1 MKITSTYSVRLRN
14 FNRVFDDTVEVYRH
28 AVDYFIEL
36 VIANWNTHFANLSRA
51 NDCIRVAEGLSVRTK
66 KRLMTPYNFCHDFVK
81 FPSYLRRAAIM
92 AAYGQVSSY
101 QTRLAQW
108 KAKPG
113 QKGRQPGLPKAG
125 RSFPVMY
132 RDNTFI
138 RAGRNSVKLKVRIR
152 NTWDWV
158 DVELDKHDVDYI
170 ALHCAARNEL
180 SPALRKRGKKW
191 YLDFSFEEKV
201 ILDKVSLDTQRV
213 LGVDLG
219 INNAC
224 VCSVM
229 DSKGTIIG
237 RRFKKLPVEQDSLER
252 ALRRIRKAQSNGAK
266 RMPRLWARAKGVN
279 KDIAVKTAGFIMTV
293 ANEFKVDVIVME
305 HLDLAGRKRGSKRQR
320 LHHWRAKYVQQI
332 VEHQAHRCGTALR
345 RIRKAQSNGA
355 KRMPRLW
362 ARAKGVNKDIAVKT
376 AGFIM
381 TVANEFKVDVIVMEH
396 LDLAGRKRGSKRQRL
411 HHWRAKYVQQ
421 IVEHQAHRCGTRIRR
436 VCSWNTSKLAFDGTG
451 DVTRDTDNYSMCT
464 FQTGKR
470 YSCDLSASYNIGARY
485 FLREYEKSISATR
498 WRCIAAKV
506 PSCAKRITRTL
517 DTLIRVNAELR
528 SM

>member
-1 MKITSTYSVRLRN
+1 M
-14 FNRVFDDTVEVYRH
+14 
-28 AVDYFIEL
+28 
-36 VIANWNTHFANLSRA
+36 
-51 NDCIRVAEGLSVRTK
+51 
-66 KRLMTPYNFCHDFVK
+66 
-81 FPSYLRRAAIM
+81 
-92 AAYGQVSSY
+92 
-101 QTRLAQW
+101 
-108 KAKPG
+108 
-113 QKGRQPGLPKAG
+113 
-125 RSFPVMY
+125 
-132 RDNTFI
+132 
-138 RAGRNSVKLKVRIR
+138 
-152 NTWDWV
+152 
-158 DVELDKHDVDYI
+158 
-170 ALHCAARNEL
+170 

-266 RMPRLWARAKGVN
+266 RMPRFWARAKG
-279 KDIAVKTAGFIMTV
+279 G
-293 ANEFKVDVIVME
+293 
-305 HLDLAGRKRGSKRQR
+305 
-320 LHHWRAKYVQQI
+320 
-332 VEHQAHRCGTALR
+332 
-345 RIRKAQSNGA
+345 
-355 KRMPRLW
+355 
-362 ARAKGVNKDIAVKT
+362 NKDIAVKT

>member
-1 MKITSTYSVRLRN
+1 MKIISTYSVRLRN

-36 VIANWNTHFANLSRA
+36 VMANWNTHFANLSHA
-51 NDCIRVAEGLSVRTK
+51 NDCIRVAEGLSVRTI
-66 KRLMTPYNFCHDFVK
+66 KRPMTPYNFCHDFEK
-81 FPSYLRRAAIM
+81 FPSYLRRVAIK

-170 ALHCAARNEL
+170 ALQCATRNEL

-201 ILDKVSLDTQRV
+201 ILKKVSLDTQLV

-237 RRFKKLPVEQDSLER
+237 
-252 ALRRIRKAQSNGAK
+252 
-266 RMPRLWARAKGVN
+266 
-279 KDIAVKTAGFIMTV
+279 
-293 ANEFKVDVIVME
+293 
-305 HLDLAGRKRGSKRQR
+305 
-320 LHHWRAKYVQQI
+320 
-332 VEHQAHRCGTALR
+332 
-345 RIRKAQSNGA
+345 
-355 KRMPRLW
+355 
-362 ARAKGVNKDIAVKT
+362 
-376 AGFIM
+376 
-381 TVANEFKVDVIVMEH
+381 
-396 LDLAGRKRGSKRQRL
+396 
-411 HHWRAKYVQQ
+411 
-421 IVEHQAHRCGTRIRR
+421 
-436 VCSWNTSKLAFDGTG
+436 
-451 DVTRDTDNYSMCT
+451 
-464 FQTGKR
+464 
-470 YSCDLSASYNIGARY
+470 
-485 FLREYEKSISATR
+485 
-498 WRCIAAKV
+498 
-506 PSCAKRITRTL
+506 
-517 DTLIRVNAELR
+517 
-528 SM
+528 

>member
-1 MKITSTYSVRLRN
+1 MKITSTYSVRLLN

-36 VIANWNTHFANLSRA
+36 VMANWNTHFANLSRA
-51 NDCIRVAEGLSVRTK
+51 NDCIRVAEGLSVRTI
-66 KRLMTPYNFCHDFVK
+66 KRPMTPYNFCHDFEK
-81 FPSYLRRAAIM
+81 FPSYLRRVAIK

-170 ALHCAARNEL
+170 ALHCATRNEL

-266 RMPRLWARAKGVN
+266 RTPRLWARANGVN
-279 KDIAVKTAGFIMTV
+279 QDIAVKTANFIAGV

-320 LHHWRAKYVQQI
+320 LHHWRAKSVQKM
-332 VEHQAHRCGTALR
+332 VEHKAHRCG
-345 RIRKAQSNGA
+345 I
-355 KRMPRLW
+355 
-362 ARAKGVNKDIAVKT
+362 
-376 AGFIM
+376 
-381 TVANEFKVDVIVMEH
+381 
-396 LDLAGRKRGSKRQRL
+396 
-411 HHWRAKYVQQ
+411 
-421 IVEHQAHRCGTRIRR
+421 RIRR
-436 VCSWNTSKLAFDGTG
+436 VCAWNTSKLAFDGTG
-451 DVTRDTDNYSMCT
+451 VVTRDTNNYSMCT

-470 YSCDLSASYNIGARY
+470 YSCDLSSSYNIGARY
-485 FLREYEKSISATR
+485 FLREYEKSISVTK
-498 WRCIAAKV
+498 WRRISAKV
-506 PSCAKRITRTL
+506 PGCAKRVTRTL
-517 DTLIRVNAELR
+517 DTLIRVCAELR

>member
-51 NDCIRVAEGLSVRTK
+51 NDCIRVAESLSVRTK

-81 FPSYLRRAAIM
+81 FPSYLRRAAIK

-201 ILDKVSLDTQRV
+201 ILKKVSLDTQLV
-213 LGVDLG
+213 LSVDLG

-224 VCSVM
+224 VCSFI
-229 DSKGTIIG
+229 DS
-237 RRFKKLPVEQDSLER
+237 R
-252 ALRRIRKAQSNGAK
+252 ALSSADVLISCRYSKTLWNVPCGASGKLKATAQNACRGFGRERMVSTRTLPSRRPTSSQ
-266 RMPRLWARAKGVN
+266 
-279 KDIAVKTAGFIMTV
+279 
-293 ANEFKVDVIVME
+293 E
-305 HLDLAGRKRGSKRQR
+305 
-320 LHHWRAKYVQQI
+320 
-332 VEHQAHRCGTALR
+332 LR
-345 RIRKAQSNGA
+345 TNSRSTS
-355 KRMPRLW
+355 L
-362 ARAKGVNKDIAVKT
+362 
-376 AGFIM
+376 
-381 TVANEFKVDVIVMEH
+381 
-396 LDLAGRKRGSKRQRL
+396 
-411 HHWRAKYVQQ
+411 
-421 IVEHQAHRCGTRIRR
+421 
-436 VCSWNTSKLAFDGTG
+436 SWNTLISRAVNAARNVSDSITGEPSLSRRWWSTRRTGAESAFVASVLGTRRSLPLTAP
-451 DVTRDTDNYSMCT
+451 VSL
-464 FQTGKR
+464 Q
-470 YSCDLSASYNIGARY
+470 
-485 FLREYEKSISATR
+485 E
-498 WRCIAAKV
+498 
-506 PSCAKRITRTL
+506 TRT
-517 DTLIRVNAELR
+517 TTACVRFRQASAIRATCLLR
-528 SM
+528 TT

>member
-1 MKITSTYSVRLRN
+1 
-14 FNRVFDDTVEVYRH
+14 
-28 AVDYFIEL
+28 
-36 VIANWNTHFANLSRA
+36 
-51 NDCIRVAEGLSVRTK
+51 
-66 KRLMTPYNFCHDFVK
+66 
-81 FPSYLRRAAIM
+81 
-92 AAYGQVSSY
+92 
-101 QTRLAQW
+101 
-108 KAKPG
+108 
-113 QKGRQPGLPKAG
+113 
-125 RSFPVMY
+125 MY

-201 ILDKVSLDTQRV
+201 ILKKVSLDTQLV

-266 RMPRLWARAKGVN
+266 RMPRLWARANGVN
-279 KDIAVKTAGFIMTV
+279 QDIAVKTANFIAGV

-320 LHHWRAKYVQQI
+320 LHHWRAKSVQKM
-332 VEHQAHRCGTALR
+332 VEHKAHRCG
-345 RIRKAQSNGA
+345 I
-355 KRMPRLW
+355 
-362 ARAKGVNKDIAVKT
+362 
-376 AGFIM
+376 
-381 TVANEFKVDVIVMEH
+381 
-396 LDLAGRKRGSKRQRL
+396 
-411 HHWRAKYVQQ
+411 
-421 IVEHQAHRCGTRIRR
+421 RIRR
-436 VCSWNTSKLAFDGTG
+436 VCAWNTSKLAFDGTG
-451 DVTRDTDNYSMCT
+451 VVTRDTNNYSMCT

-485 FLREYEKSISATR
+485 FLREYEKSISVTK
-498 WRCIAAKV
+498 WRRISAKV
-506 PSCAKRITRTL
+506 PGCAKRVTRTL
-517 DTLIRVNAELR
+517 DTLIRVCAELR

>member
-1 MKITSTYSVRLRN
+1 MRLRN

-36 VIANWNTHFANLSRA
+36 MMANWNTHFANLSRA

-66 KRLMTPYNFCHDFVK
+66 KRPMTPYNFCHDFMK
-81 FPSYLRRAAIM
+81 FPSYLRRVAIK

-170 ALHCAARNEL
+170 ALHCATRNEL

-320 LHHWRAKYVQQI
+320 LHHWRAKYV
-332 VEHQAHRCGTALR
+332 
-345 RIRKAQSNGA
+345 
-355 KRMPRLW
+355 
-362 ARAKGVNKDIAVKT
+362 
-376 AGFIM
+376 
-381 TVANEFKVDVIVMEH
+381 
-396 LDLAGRKRGSKRQRL
+396 
-411 HHWRAKYVQQ
+411 
-421 IVEHQAHRCGTRIRR
+421 
-436 VCSWNTSKLAFDGTG
+436 
-451 DVTRDTDNYSMCT
+451 
-464 FQTGKR
+464 
-470 YSCDLSASYNIGARY
+470 
-485 FLREYEKSISATR
+485 
-498 WRCIAAKV
+498 
-506 PSCAKRITRTL
+506 
-517 DTLIRVNAELR
+517 
-528 SM
+528 

>member
-36 VIANWNTHFANLSRA
+36 VIANWNTPFANLSRA

-66 KRLMTPYNFCHDFVK
+66 KRLMTPYNFCHDFMK
-81 FPSYLRRAAIM
+81 FPSYLRRAAIK

-170 ALHCAARNEL
+170 ALHCATRNEL

-266 RMPRLWARAKGVN
+266 RMPRLWARAKGGN

-293 ANEFKVDVIVME
+293 ANEFKVDVIVM
-305 HLDLAGRKRGSKRQR
+305 
-320 LHHWRAKYVQQI
+320 
-332 VEHQAHRCGTALR
+332 
-345 RIRKAQSNGA
+345 
-355 KRMPRLW
+355 
-362 ARAKGVNKDIAVKT
+362 
-376 AGFIM
+376 
-381 TVANEFKVDVIVMEH
+381 
-396 LDLAGRKRGSKRQRL
+396 
-411 HHWRAKYVQQ
+411 
-421 IVEHQAHRCGTRIRR
+421 EHQAHRCGTRIRR

>member
-66 KRLMTPYNFCHDFVK
+66 KRLMTPYNFCHDFMK

-170 ALHCAARNEL
+170 ALHCATRNEL

-201 ILDKVSLDTQRV
+201 ILKKVSLDTQLV
-213 LGVDLG
+213 LSVDLG

-229 DSKGTIIG
+229 DS
-237 RRFKKLPVEQDSLER
+237 R
-252 ALRRIRKAQSNGAK
+252 ALS
-266 RMPRLWARAKGVN
+266 
-279 KDIAVKTAGFIMTV
+279 
-293 ANEFKVDVIVME
+293 DV
-305 HLDLAGRKRGSKRQR
+305 
-320 LHHWRAKYVQQI
+320 
-332 VEHQAHRCGTALR
+332 
-345 RIRKAQSNGA
+345 
-355 KRMPRLW
+355 
-362 ARAKGVNKDIAVKT
+362 
-376 AGFIM
+376 
-381 TVANEFKVDVIVMEH
+381 
-396 LDLAGRKRGSKRQRL
+396 
-411 HHWRAKYVQQ
+411 
-421 IVEHQAHRCGTRIRR
+421 
-436 VCSWNTSKLAFDGTG
+436 
-451 DVTRDTDNYSMCT
+451 
-464 FQTGKR
+464 
-470 YSCDLSASYNIGARY
+470 
-485 FLREYEKSISATR
+485 
-498 WRCIAAKV
+498 
-506 PSCAKRITRTL
+506 
-517 DTLIRVNAELR
+517 LR
-528 SM
+528 SCR

>member
-1 MKITSTYSVRLRN
+1 MMKITSTYSVRLRN

-36 VIANWNTHFANLSRA
+36 VMANWNTHFANLSRA

-66 KRLMTPYNFCHDFVK
+66 KRLMTPYNFCHDFMK
-81 FPSYLRRAAIM
+81 FPSYLRRAAIK

-108 KAKPG
+108 ISKPG

-170 ALHCAARNEL
+170 ALQCATRNEL

-201 ILDKVSLDTQRV
+201 ILKKVSLDTQLV

-237 RRFKKLPVEQDSLER
+237 RRFKKLSV
-252 ALRRIRKAQSNGAK
+252 
-266 RMPRLWARAKGVN
+266 
-279 KDIAVKTAGFIMTV
+279 
-293 ANEFKVDVIVME
+293 
-305 HLDLAGRKRGSKRQR
+305 
-320 LHHWRAKYVQQI
+320 
-332 VEHQAHRCGTALR
+332 
-345 RIRKAQSNGA
+345 
-355 KRMPRLW
+355 
-362 ARAKGVNKDIAVKT
+362 
-376 AGFIM
+376 
-381 TVANEFKVDVIVMEH
+381 
-396 LDLAGRKRGSKRQRL
+396 
-411 HHWRAKYVQQ
+411 
-421 IVEHQAHRCGTRIRR
+421 
-436 VCSWNTSKLAFDGTG
+436 
-451 DVTRDTDNYSMCT
+451 
-464 FQTGKR
+464 
-470 YSCDLSASYNIGARY
+470 
-485 FLREYEKSISATR
+485 
-498 WRCIAAKV
+498 
-506 PSCAKRITRTL
+506 
-517 DTLIRVNAELR
+517 
-528 SM
+528 

>member
-36 VIANWNTHFANLSRA
+36 MIANWNTHFANLSRA

-66 KRLMTPYNFCHDFVK
+66 KRLMTPYNFCHDFMK

-170 ALHCAARNEL
+170 ALHCATRNEL

-266 RMPRLWARAKGVN
+266 RMPRLWARAKGGN

-293 ANEFKVDVIVME
+293 ANCRPCCRWCRPS
-305 HLDLAGRKRGSKRQR
+305 ARQR
-320 LHHWRAKYVQQI
+320 PAWRSSSRRSRWTCRAHALH
-332 VEHQAHRCGTALR
+332 
-345 RIRKAQSNGA
+345 
-355 KRMPRLW
+355 
-362 ARAKGVNKDIAVKT
+362 
-376 AGFIM
+376 
-381 TVANEFKVDVIVMEH
+381 
-396 LDLAGRKRGSKRQRL
+396 GS
-411 HHWRAKYVQQ
+411 HG
-421 IVEHQAHRCGTRIRR
+421 C
-436 VCSWNTSKLAFDGTG
+436 
-451 DVTRDTDNYSMCT
+451 
-464 FQTGKR
+464 
-470 YSCDLSASYNIGARY
+470 
-485 FLREYEKSISATR
+485 
-498 WRCIAAKV
+498 
-506 PSCAKRITRTL
+506 
-517 DTLIRVNAELR
+517 
-528 SM
+528 

>member
-1 MKITSTYSVRLRN
+1 
-14 FNRVFDDTVEVYRH
+14 
-28 AVDYFIEL
+28 
-36 VIANWNTHFANLSRA
+36 
-51 NDCIRVAEGLSVRTK
+51 
-66 KRLMTPYNFCHDFVK
+66 MTPYNFCHDFMK
-81 FPSYLRRAAIM
+81 FPSYLRRAAIK

-170 ALHCAARNEL
+170 ALQCATRNEL

-201 ILDKVSLDTQRV
+201 ILKKVSLDTQLV

-266 RMPRLWARAKGVN
+266 RMPRLWARAKGGN

-293 ANEFKVDVIVME
+293 FMALTAF
-305 HLDLAGRKRGSKRQR
+305 LATEKMTMVLIAITLPLWVGT
-320 LHHWRAKYVQQI
+320 
-332 VEHQAHRCGTALR
+332 GTALLILFCKVMWVHDFMALGDDAATMLR
-345 RIRKAQSNGA
+345 DD
-355 KRMPRLW
+355 L
-362 ARAKGVNKDIAVKT
+362 
-376 AGFIM
+376 
-381 TVANEFKVDVIVMEH
+381 VDVAMNKGLQDEGKAN
-396 LDLAGRKRGSKRQRL
+396 DEYL
-411 HHWRAKYVQQ
+411 HHLV
-421 IVEHQAHRCGTRIRR
+421 ISSIRR
-436 VCSWNTSKLAFDGTG
+436 THN
-451 DVTRDTDNYSMCT
+451 DTEYNRACLNRRNRYV
-464 FQTGKR
+464 KR
-470 YSCDLSASYNIGARY
+470 AMTAIIASVIV
-485 FLREYEKSISATR
+485 SATTTV
-498 WRCIAAKV
+498 IML
-506 PSCAKRITRTL
+506 TL
-517 DTLIRVNAELR
+517 SSLGIIPVT
-528 SM
+528 